1 MMKREEALLQQA
13 LTAAR
18 SKHELTAR
26 DLFLEVVEIN
36 PHNELA
42 WTWLT
47 GLLDDLDDCIYAC
60 ERVLEI
66 NPNNGQVRQYLA
78 RLQEKKRKQL
88 AEQRQVVEELVKRA
102 VELARAGKRENALGL
117 VRDAAQKQEPGPE
130 GWRLLAE
137 LSPDMDEQI
146 HALQKLLAFTPQDVK
161 ARERLDR
168 LSHLKQNP
176 QELAAIYEEQGNIEK
191 AIEQYYLALRQP
203 RFKKEWRSIDRKIV
217 RLKTRRSENIT
228 HISPAIS
235 IARLAAG
242 PPLLYF
248 FMLLIHVGINPLA
261 DPQPILWLEF
271 FGAILGGFL
280 IAFASIRSH
289 HRLWYLL
296 FKDVSTGGTPLA
308 RAFMGMAG
316 SILVLLPFIHLF
328 YAAVQRLFNFF
339 QEIGLR

>member
-1 MMKREEALLQQA
+1 MKREEALLQQA

-36 PHNELA
+36 PRNELA

-66 NPNNGQVRQYLA
+66 NPHNGQVHQYLA

-88 AEQRQVVEELVKRA
+88 TEQRQA
-102 VELARAGKRENALGL
+102 VEKQVKQAIELSRAGKREKALGL
-117 VRDAAQKQEPGPE
+117 IRDAAQRHDAGPE

-137 LSPDMDEQI
+137 LSNDMDEQI
-146 HALQKLLAFTPQDVK
+146 HALEKLLAFTPQDAR

-168 LSHLKQNP
+168 LCHLKANP
-176 QELAAIYEEQGNIEK
+176 QELAAIYEEQGQIEQ

-203 RFKKEWRSIDRKIV
+203 QFKKQWRSIDRKIV

-228 HISPAIS
+228 HISPGIS

-261 DPQPILWLEF
+261 NPQPVLWLEF
-271 FGAILGGFL
+271 FGSILGGFL

-308 RAFMGMAG
+308 RAFMGVTG
-316 SILVLLPFIHLF
+316 SMLVLFPFIHLF
-328 YAAVQRLFNFF
+328 YAAIQRLFDFF
-339 QEIGLR
+339 QRIGLR